1 MPGLRG
7 HRRRDQN
14 VKRYSDDQ
22 IDQAMLLAMERHAA
36 LELDEDRR
44 AMKLA
49 RVEDARAQM
58 GQIPPDALT
67 IESRSMMRLFLEAI
81 LQDKPARPGT
91 PAERQQRIADRI
103 EARKAK
109 RRSKGRPS

>member
-1 MPGLRG
+1 M
-7 HRRRDQN
+7 
-14 VKRYSDDQ
+14 KRYSDDQ

-49 RVEDARAQM
+49 RVEDARDQM
-58 GQIPPDALT
+58 GQIPAYEHT
-67 IESRSMMRLFLEAI
+67 IEMRTMMRLFLEAI

-91 PAERQQRIADRI
+91 PQERQQRIADRI
-103 EARKAK
+103 EKRQAK
-109 RRSKGRPS
+109 RGSKGQRR